1 MRHEVIN
8 SESLLTK
15 TMAEIV
21 TRKRNNCRPLHI
33 NNELWQYRWG
43 KIFVTIY
50 TPQNKR
56 LNILERDIFVAHYGE
71 ESYKKR
77 LADTAEWGHYSW
89 DKPAVVPS
97 DFDLELLHFTPEII
111 KGYILKTLV

>member
-1 MRHEVIN
+1 
-8 SESLLTK
+8 
-15 TMAEIV
+15 MAKIV

-33 NNELWQYRWG
+33 KNELWQYRWG
-43 KIFVTIY
+43 KQFVTIY
-50 TPQNKR
+50 SPQNKR
-56 LNILERDIFVAHYGE
+56 HNIPREDVFIAHYGE
-71 ESYKKR
+71 AGYRKR

-111 KGYILKTLV
+111 KEYIVKELIH